1 MESKKPVN
9 SIFASALRKNV
20 ESSGVDGG
28 GGGEH
33 THTEGETKN
42 NGRQRNHLTTTKVC
56 FLTFEDPIKCNDVN
70 LKHFP
75 GEA

>member
-1 MESKKPVN
+1 MWRAVV
-9 SIFASALRKNV
+9 LMVV
-20 ESSGVDGG
+20 EEGN
-28 GGGEH
+28 